1 MSKKRIVI
9 KGGEVCGFAD
19 EVSFLG
25 LDVQAFS
32 QQRVSRIVPTS
43 FLLMAAFLV
52 IRKMCPDKSKLA
64 AWTRRWGCEWKVL
77 IDGETYGPFQ
87 DRAEAI
93 AFEKE
98 KIYQQG
104 KLFHAK

>member
-64 AWTRRWGCEWKVL
+64 AWTRRWGCKWKVL

-87 DRAEAI
+87 CRAAAI
-93 AFEKE
+93 EFEKE

-104 KLFHAK
+104 KLFNAK